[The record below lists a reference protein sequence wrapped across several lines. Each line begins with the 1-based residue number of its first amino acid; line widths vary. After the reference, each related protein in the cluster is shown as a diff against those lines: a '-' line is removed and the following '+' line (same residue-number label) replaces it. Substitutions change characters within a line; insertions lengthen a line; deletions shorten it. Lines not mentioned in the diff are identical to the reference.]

1 MSTSLL
7 SCLVP
12 NWNMGKGYFKCKFPS
27 YDDKFS
33 FFALYQIHE
42 RIFIFFFFQ
51 ILNQHIAQNS
61 NGARPFNGHYPSA
74 YSSRETGYNSGN
86 EAVVTSG
93 FAGSRPSRYHTDPHS
108 ESTFLQ
114 REEVETE
121 IFWRINL
128 LDGNFFS
135 KLPLN
140 FKMTPIESQ
149 HPLYAQILCYF

>member
-1 MSTSLL
+1 
-7 SCLVP
+7 
-12 NWNMGKGYFKCKFPS
+12 MGKGYFKCKFLS
-27 YDDKFS
+27 YGDKSIFVLPCIKFTKEFS
-33 FFALYQIHE
+33 
-42 RIFIFFFFQ
+42 FFFFQ

-121 IFWRINL
+121 IF
-128 LDGNFFS
+128 
-135 KLPLN
+135 
-140 FKMTPIESQ
+140 
-149 HPLYAQILCYF
+149 